1 MQRSNQ
7 LSYEPKN
14 SHPNNIKKLATK
26 TLNHYHYSMKTAL
39 KSFFTESVQLITLG
53 VVLYI
58 ITNIFLGQLL
68 VVTGNSMYPAL
79 NDEEQIIGEK
89 ISLNFEEP
97 KRGEI
102 VIFEHPN
109 QNILIIKRVVGL
121 PKETVKIKGG
131 KVYINNEILREPY
144 LKDQDTKQGEY
155 IKENVEYRI
164 PENSYFLLGDNRGES
179 ADGRKWGFLTRKNIT
194 SRAFLVYNPL
204 KNFRIIRN

>member
-1 MQRSNQ
+1 
-7 LSYEPKN
+7 
-14 SHPNNIKKLATK
+14 
-26 TLNHYHYSMKTAL
+26 MKTSL
-39 KSFFTESVQLITLG
+39 KSFFTESIQLITLG
-53 VVLYI
+53 VVLYV